1 MNRSATSDS
10 WPISR
15 PRSFQKRR
23 QRWICFLKH
32 ERNCDFFG
40 QKGSPGT
47 IDRLWDD
54 FSSRL
59 SVFNIR
65 SLSKSTKSNRELRTG
80 VSQIFIP
87 LHMWM
92 LLFTFWRI
100 GNDRQTLSCIYEA
113 LLSRKVKNIMYFQNF
128 CRCNLAWVYKKKL
141 REPFESTY
149 RHDQIEFL
157 AWIFF

>member
-1 MNRSATSDS
+1 MCSLSCTNVHHLPKNFWVRWSATSDS
-10 WPISR
+10 WSISR

-23 QRWICFLKH
+23 QRWIYLLKH
-32 ERNCDFFG
+32 GRNCDFFG

-80 VSQIFIP
+80 VSQICIS
-87 LHMWM
+87 LHVWM
-92 LLFTFWRI
+92 LFFTFWRI
-100 GNDRQTLSCIYEA
+100 GKDRQTLSCIYGA
-113 LLSRKVKNIMYFQNF
+113 LLSRKVKNIMYFQNV
-128 CRCNLAWVYKKKL
+128 CRCNLTWV
-141 REPFESTY
+141 
-149 RHDQIEFL
+149 
-157 AWIFF
+157 